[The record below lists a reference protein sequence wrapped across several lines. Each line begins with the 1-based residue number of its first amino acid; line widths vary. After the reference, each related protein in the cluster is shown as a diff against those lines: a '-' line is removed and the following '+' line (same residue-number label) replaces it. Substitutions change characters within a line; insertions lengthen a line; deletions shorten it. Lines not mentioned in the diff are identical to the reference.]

1 MKKIKLCITIS
12 MMLITFSYGSSA
24 QELPKLRIDL
34 DRAYGGKFSDYLD
47 SIEYIP
53 LENSKEA
60 QFGQVTNLII
70 TDSSFVI
77 TDLDTR
83 SVLFFSRRGKLIKRI
98 SSHGGLKASGAVHD
112 INKNEINIAF
122 ENEGHTKVIVQGYSL
137 EGNFKA
143 ELKLSRKDVD
153 FIHNSIIVDE
163 NTYWIRERPTKFA
176 ENTDSHFFSQYVR
189 NAKLNSAVPF
199 DHLNRYSFYKLNQ
212 EIGKS
217 NTPVIHAGK
226 FYFSTPIDH
235 KIYEVSTDKG
245 ESRPLFQ
252 VVFPAKFAINPKIL
266 NVQERKKVDSIV
278 RKQWFAEK
286 TVLCLENVVY
296 DGSKLMFKTRTGY
309 LGYYASDGSRTARN
323 FTYDFKKSLLVA
335 FEKISADSSTYFLPF
350 NTPKILSIEGFYF
363 KKGHLY
369 THISSL
375 DMFSALAATKAKNAK
390 YPEVLNEYFKSQ
402 NRKSNPVIV
411 QMKLKKQD
419 NL

>member
-1 MKKIKLCITIS
+1 MKKLRLCITIS
-12 MMLITFSYGSSA
+12 ILLITFSNGSYA

-77 TDLDTR
+77 TDVDTR
-83 SVLFFSRRGKLIKRI
+83 SVLFFSRKGKLIKRI
-98 SSHGGLKASGAVHD
+98 SSHAGLKASGAVHD
-112 INKNEINIAF
+112 IKKNEINIAF

-137 EGNFKA
+137 VGNFKA
-143 ELKLSRKDVD
+143 ELKLSKKDVD
-153 FIHNSIIVDE
+153 FIHNSIIVNE
-163 NTYWIRERPTKFA
+163 NTYWIRERPAKFN
-176 ENTDSHFFSQYVR
+176 ENTDSHFFSQYVK
-189 NAKLNSAVPF
+189 NVKLNSAVPF

-217 NTPVIHAGK
+217 NRPVIHTGK

-235 KIYEVSTDKG
+235 KIYEVSAEKG
-245 ESRPLFQ
+245 QSSPLFQ

-266 NVQERKKVDSIV
+266 TVEDRKKVDSIV
-278 RKQWFAEK
+278 KKQWFAEK

-296 DGSKLMFKTRTGY
+296 DGNKLMFKTRTGY

-323 FTYDFKKSLLVA
+323 FSYDFKKNLLVA
-335 FEKISADSSTYFLPF
+335 FEKISPDSSTYFLPF
-350 NTPKILSIEGFYF
+350 NAPKVLSTEGFYF
-363 KKGHLY
+363 KKDQLY

-375 DMFSALAATKAKNAK
+375 DLFSAFAATKAKNAK
-390 YPEVLNEYFKSQ
+390 YPAILSEYFKTQ

-419 NL
+419 TL